1 MFDLK
6 EFIKRNIVNGIKNG
20 TFSKE
25 YGNIMAVNY
34 LAKGLL
40 AEDDIASIESE
51 VSAWELAK
59 VEEAVKVIMDTEEVI
74 DEIEADNPE
83 VNQEEITEEPEATE

>member
-6 EFIKRNIVNGIKNG
+6 AFITTNIINGIKNG

-34 LAKGLL
+34 LAKGMLT
-40 AEDDIASIESE
+40 ETE
-51 VSAWELAK
+51 VEEIDTAITAWEQEQVASEPI
-59 VEEAVKVIMDTEEVI
+59 VEEPTTEPV
-74 DEIEADNPE
+74 
-83 VNQEEITEEPEATE
+83 EETTTDSGTETTETTAETAAE